1 MTKLRIFI
9 DLDGVLADFG
19 MAAALHP
26 DRNNKGFRPDL
37 QLNFADF
44 NPIPGSIDAVQALL
58 DAGHEVLIASTAPW
72 DHPDAWTQKRM
83 WVGKHF
89 PQLKKK
95 LILTHRKDLLMG
107 DILIDDNLW
116 NGAKDFNGT
125 HIHFGQNGMDWK
137 YVVQTI
143 DNITN
148 LLKIK

>member
-1 MTKLRIFI
+1 MAKLRIFI
-9 DLDGVLADFG
+9 DLDGVLADFD

-37 QLNFADF
+37 QLDF
-44 NPIPGSIDAVQALL
+44 SDLNPIPGSIDAVQALL
-58 DAGHEVLIASTAPW
+58 DAGHEVFIASTAPW
-72 DHPDAWTQKRM
+72 DQPKSWMDKRL

-95 LILTHRKDLLMG
+95 LFLTHRKDLLMG

-116 NGAKDFNGT
+116 NGAKDFEGT

-137 YVVQTI
+137 YVLNTI
-143 DNITN
+143 NTASK
-148 LLKIK
+148 LLK